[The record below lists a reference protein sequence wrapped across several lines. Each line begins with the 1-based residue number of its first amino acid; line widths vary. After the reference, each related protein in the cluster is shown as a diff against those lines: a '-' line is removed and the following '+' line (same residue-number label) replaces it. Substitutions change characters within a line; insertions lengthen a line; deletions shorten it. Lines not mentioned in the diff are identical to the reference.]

1 MEKWEP
7 YEKTR
12 ESLWEML
19 EDSSRHSGTPE
30 EKQTLLMDYEMSLI
44 LASYLMGMHESRVTD
59 CHIKNPEKILEIL
72 DDFSPLA
79 EEKQIRQTA
88 INNKKQALTQHESL
102 FFIAWQTMVSLELV
116 FFPQIFYK
124 ALQLLVG
131 IRREVFI

>member
-1 MEKWEP
+1 MENRNRVIKDYIADILEQVSSLMEKWEP
-7 YEKTR
+7 NEKTR

-59 CHIKNPEKILEIL
+59 CHIKTPDKILEIL

-79 EEKQIRQTA
+79 EQKQTR
-88 INNKKQALTQHESL
+88 
-102 FFIAWQTMVSLELV
+102 
-116 FFPQIFYK
+116 
-124 ALQLLVG
+124 
-131 IRREVFI
+131 

>member
-1 MEKWEP
+1 MENSNRVIKDYIADILEQVSSLMEKWEP

-44 LASYLMGMHESRVTD
+44 LASYLMGMRESRVAD

-79 EEKQIRQTA
+79 EEKQIR
-88 INNKKQALTQHESL
+88 
-102 FFIAWQTMVSLELV
+102 
-116 FFPQIFYK
+116 
-124 ALQLLVG
+124 
-131 IRREVFI
+131 